1 MSRPVPYLAAFI
13 LVLLSACAP
22 PALIELH
29 TDWQYILSDVSTI
42 DYHESGAA
50 THPDDERYID
60 PAYDASGWTAL
71 PQLPAAITMQRGK
84 QLCWIRRVVVIP
96 ASMRGESLAV
106 YLGKLWDVEETYL
119 NGVLIG
125 TAGHHYPDFHSDWNV
140 ASYHTLPPQLIRY
153 DRPNVILVR
162 QFTDQQL
169 NFNGRPFIGREF
181 EIRSYVFRMRFLA
194 EYLVMALG
202 VMTFLVGL
210 AMLAIYLFS
219 EKKSRMMLDFGG
231 ISILWFLLTTH
242 FWLPDYGF
250 LSWRA
255 QDNIFYVLTSF
266 LVVWIYFGLEHML
279 EMRIR
284 WARITVIVAGTFAAL
299 IGATATVNDP
309 MTGWRFDIIGP
320 LGVMSQVFWGFLL
333 VKGVLRKNQDAK
345 IMLIGYVIFFA
356 ALIHDALMMN
366 RVLMSYAFL
375 SNIAYPG
382 FILSFAIIIFM
393 RIQALYR
400 DLQVSTSEIE
410 RKNTRLNSVLG
421 NVIESTDELIGIS
434 ITAKE
439 SAASLSDQ
447 MQGQASSLEQTA
459 AIIEEV
465 SSSIQLIADS
475 AARQDDTVRS
485 NHVIITEYIGGIQ
498 GITGAAQHAAS
509 LGSKSRDESG
519 AISGLLD
526 SIRDGMIHVR
536 ESSAAVK
543 EIANIINDIA
553 ERTNLLSLNAAIE
566 AARAGDFGRGFA
578 VVADEIGKL
587 ADNSV
592 AQAKSIQDIV
602 DGVVRDI
609 DRETDL
615 IIRSSD
621 SVKNV
626 KASADNVN
634 ESVSAILE
642 LCRAQ
647 EHLTRKIEEQMSL
660 ISRGSGEISTA
671 TSEQK
676 TAMSE
681 VMKAIEDL
689 NEVVEKVNF
698 SSQQVVDMSEKL
710 SHRIA
715 LLNKIVVDN

>member
-1 MSRPVPYLAAFI
+1 
-13 LVLLSACAP
+13 
-22 PALIELH
+22 
-29 TDWQYILSDVSTI
+29 
-42 DYHESGAA
+42 
-50 THPDDERYID
+50 
-60 PAYDASGWTAL
+60 
-71 PQLPAAITMQRGK
+71 
-84 QLCWIRRVVVIP
+84 
-96 ASMRGESLAV
+96 
-106 YLGKLWDVEETYL
+106 
-119 NGVLIG
+119 
-125 TAGHHYPDFHSDWNV
+125 
-140 ASYHTLPPQLIRY
+140 
-153 DRPNVILVR
+153 
-162 QFTDQQL
+162 
-169 NFNGRPFIGREF
+169 
-181 EIRSYVFRMRFLA
+181 
-194 EYLVMALG
+194 
-202 VMTFLVGL
+202 
-210 AMLAIYLFS
+210 
-219 EKKSRMMLDFGG
+219 
-231 ISILWFLLTTH
+231 
-242 FWLPDYGF
+242 
-250 LSWRA
+250 
-255 QDNIFYVLTSF
+255 
-266 LVVWIYFGLEHML
+266 
-279 EMRIR
+279 
-284 WARITVIVAGTFAAL
+284 
-299 IGATATVNDP
+299 
-309 MTGWRFDIIGP
+309 
-320 LGVMSQVFWGFLL
+320 
-333 VKGVLRKNQDAK
+333 
-345 IMLIGYVIFFA
+345 
-356 ALIHDALMMN
+356 
-366 RVLMSYAFL
+366 
-375 SNIAYPG
+375 
-382 FILSFAIIIFM
+382 
-393 RIQALYR
+393 
-400 DLQVSTSEIE
+400 
-410 RKNTRLNSVLG
+410 
-421 NVIESTDELIGIS
+421 
-434 ITAKE
+434 
-439 SAASLSDQ
+439 
-447 MQGQASSLEQTA
+447 
-459 AIIEEV
+459 
-465 SSSIQLIADS
+465 
-475 AARQDDTVRS
+475 
-485 NHVIITEYIGGIQ
+485 
-498 GITGAAQHAAS
+498 
-509 LGSKSRDESG
+509 
-519 AISGLLD
+519 
-526 SIRDGMIHVR
+526 MIHVR